1 MIIVYG
7 VRAYGRADAIE
18 GLGHVTCKF
27 VHVMFVPLIPVETLF
42 IVGDDR
48 GMKLPFSF
56 KAALSGWLRAGAILT
71 GLGMIAGGIG
81 AFADEEILL
90 GIVCCVVGLIS
101 WAAFPLIGML
111 FGKCSRARRQELMSM
126 MGLQDEHAAPSQ
138 HQPQQGP
145 QPGYGQPAMGYGQG
159 QQGPYSQPY
168 PPPPMPYGPPPAGGF
183 GQPAA
188 YGAPSQ
194 GYGPSGMPPQHAG
207 GYGAPPQQ
215 AYGAQQPYGGQAP
228 QGYGAPPPPPAGYGP
243 PGYDPNRR

>member
-42 IVGDDR
+42 LVGDDR
-48 GMKLPFSF
+48 GMKVPFSF

-81 AFADEEILL
+81 AFTDEEILL
-90 GIVCCVVGLIS
+90 GIVCCVVGLVS
-101 WAAFPLIGML
+101 FAAFPLIGML
-111 FGKCSRARRQELMSM
+111 FGKCSPARRQELMSM
-126 MGLQDEHAAPSQ
+126 MGLQEEQSAPSQ
-138 HQPQQGP
+138 HRQQPGP
-145 QPGYGQPAMGYGQG
+145 QPGYGQPGMAMGYGQG
-159 QQGPYSQPY
+159 QQGPYSQPH

-188 YGAPSQ
+188 YGAPVQS
-194 GYGPSGMPPQHAG
+194 YGPTSGAPQQPG
-207 GYGAPPQQ
+207 GYGAPQQQ
-215 AYGAQQPYGGQAP
+215 AYASP
-228 QGYGAPPPPPAGYGP
+228 QGYGAPPPPAGYGP